1 MNRLYWKSISQI
13 LMQGITESFGGLGLS
28 ISPTVGGF
36 LFSVRIKLLEKKKKL
51 QKGLHPF
58 TSLNNSF
65 LDLEQ
70 SL

>member
-1 MNRLYWKSISQI
+1 
-13 LMQGITESFGGLGLS
+13 MQGITESFGGLGLS

-36 LFSVRIKLLEKKKKL
+36 LFSVRIKLLEKKKKKL

>member
-36 LFSVRIKLLEKKKKL
+36 LFSVRIKLLEKKRNCRKAY
-51 QKGLHPF
+51 
-58 TSLNNSF
+58 F
-65 LDLEQ
+65 LLPH
-70 SL
+70 STTAS

>member
-36 LFSVRIKLLEKKKKL
+36 LFSVRIKVFKKRNCRKACFLL
-51 QKGLHPF
+51 PYS
-58 TSLNNSF
+58 TTAS
-65 LDLEQ
+65 
-70 SL
+70 

>member
-36 LFSVRIKLLEKKKKL
+36 LFSVRIKVLKKETAERL
-51 QKGLHPF
+51 A
-58 TSLNNSF
+58 SF
-65 LDLEQ
+65 YLTQQQLPRP
-70 SL
+70 

>member
-36 LFSVRIKLLEKKKKL
+36 LFSVRIKVLKKRNCRKACFLL
-51 QKGLHPF
+51 PYS
-58 TSLNNSF
+58 TTAS
-65 LDLEQ
+65 
-70 SL
+70 